1 MSSRLA
7 EAPKKVGFGAAA
19 GMGGAKLLCS
29 RKGKTLGCAR
39 LRVSA
44 RGGMILAEDPAA
56 DGGIALAATPTSCCA
71 AAFGVSLEPAF
82 GTIPILVGIAGT
94 CG

>member
-1 MSSRLA
+1 MSSTLA
-7 EAPKKVGFGAAA
+7 EAPSKAGFGAAA
-19 GMGGAKLLCS
+19 GMEGAKLLCG

-39 LRVSA
+39 LRPVA
-44 RGGMILAEDPAA
+44 RGVMILAEDAAA

-71 AAFGVSLEPAF
+71 AAFGVSLRPAF
-82 GTIPILVGIAGT
+82 GTIPMVGGIAGT